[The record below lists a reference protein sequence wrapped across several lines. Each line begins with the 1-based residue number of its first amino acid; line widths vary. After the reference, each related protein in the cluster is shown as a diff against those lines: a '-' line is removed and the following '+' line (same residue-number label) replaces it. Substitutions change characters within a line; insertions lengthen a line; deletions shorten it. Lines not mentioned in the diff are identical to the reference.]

1 ILVCE
6 DDNGVKQTYMIM
18 FEDIGAYMEDIF
30 NNPDNI
36 GCTHQ
41 EIIERMDIILGDKN
55 KKEAEKTN
63 PDYESAFLQLN
74 FGTNIG
80 LYKANSN
87 LTGFSKLEIASNTP
101 NAVVSSTNCN

>member
-1 ILVCE
+1 
-6 DDNGVKQTYMIM
+6 TYMIM

-41 EIIERMDIILGDKN
+41 EIIERMDTKLKLMNDEELAKDTPN
-55 KKEAEKTN
+55 
-63 PDYESAFLQLN
+63 YESAFLQLN

-101 NAVVSSTNCN
+101 NAVVISTNCN